1 MGVCPQRRIAQTFFT
16 SFLLGRPYDQQRFS
30 LRLVFEAGAS
40 LIDRCGNAGEYN
52 MKKYIAVLVVLLAGQ
67 SLASDAAAGLGQA
80 KAAYEISS
88 QQKSDLRRALRA
100 NPNDPQLQ
108 AAYSQVTTAV
118 EVHKVNMQA
127 WRDVLNEEQR
137 AKREA
142 LRNQRNRVGPAW
154 LGGWGIR

>member
-1 MGVCPQRRIAQTFFT
+1 MGVCPQRLITQTFFT

-40 LIDRCGNAGEYN
+40 LIDRCGNAGEDT
-52 MKKYIAVLVVLLAGQ
+52 MKKYIVITLLLAGQ
-67 SLASDAAAGLGQA
+67 GLASDAAAGLGQA
-80 KAAYEISS
+80 KAAYEIAS

-108 AAYSQVTTAV
+108 AAYAQVITAV
-118 EVHKVNMQA
+118 EVNKVNMQA